1 MTEAKLTRKDLLR
14 AGAAGGAAILAAPY
28 LRPAGASAAAKRMN
42 VLVFMTDQDRAIQHF
57 PAGWAAQN
65 LPGLTRLQRNGLTF
79 TNAFTNACMCSPARS
94 TLMSGFYP
102 AQHGVKYTLED
113 DMPAGQYPQVE
124 LPTSL
129 ANLATVAAAAG
140 YTPVYKGKWH
150 CSKPTA
156 TQFAPSDIARYGFG
170 RWNPPDAGA
179 NQAIDQTGGGLANHD
194 GRYMTST
201 GPVEGGSEG
210 VLQYL
215 HSGAAQDQPFF
226 LVVSLVNPHDV
237 LLYPRGYQQAGYD
250 DSWLQ
255 GSIDLPETVDEDL
268 STKPSAQQRFL
279 QLSALGAPL
288 PTPEMKRAYL
298 NFYGNLMKASDRYLV
313 QVLDSLKQT
322 GLLANTLVV
331 RTADHGEMGLAHG
344 GLRQKNFNAYEE
356 SIRVPLVYSNP
367 KLYPRAARSGAL
379 VSHVDF
385 LPTMASLV
393 GAPKSARAAWRG
405 IDYSKTVL
413 GKKGAP
419 TRQQIVFTYDDS
431 QAGQAKGPYI
441 PPPNHVVAV
450 RETRWKIAKYYDADG
465 VVPSEWELYDLKNDP
480 AERVNLA
487 RPGLSLTKEQ
497 SDALSRMQSKLA
509 SVVATTLKPLT

>member
-1 MTEAKLTRKDLLR
+1 MPAGKLTRGDLLR

-28 LRPAGASAAAKRMN
+28 LRPERAGAASKRMN
-42 VLVFMTDQDRAIQHF
+42 VLLFMTDQDRAIQHF
-57 PAGWAAQN
+57 PPGWAAQN
-65 LPGLTRLQRNGLTF
+65 LPGLTRLMRNGLTF

-94 TLMSGFYP
+94 TLMSGFHP
-102 AQHGVKYTLED
+102 AQHGVKYTLEE

-124 LPTSL
+124 LSTSL
-129 ANLATVAAAAG
+129 PNLATVAAAAG

-150 CSKPTA
+150 CSKPA
-156 TQFAPSDIARYGFG
+156 AAQFAPSDLARYGFR
-170 RWNPPDAGA
+170 RWNPPDGGA
-179 NQAIDQTGGGLANHD
+179 NQDVDQTGGGLTNHD

-201 GPVEGGSEG
+201 GSVDGGNEG

-215 HSGAAQDQPFF
+215 QSSAAQDQPFF

-237 LLYPRGYQQAGYD
+237 LLYPKAYQEAGYD

-255 GSIDLPETVDEDL
+255 GTIDLPATVDEDL
-268 STKPSAQQRFL
+268 STKPSAQLRFL
-279 QLSALGAPL
+279 KLFALAGPL

-313 QVLDSLKQT
+313 QVLDTLKQT

-367 KLYPRAARSGAL
+367 RLYPRAARSTAL

-385 LPTMASLV
+385 LPTFASLV
-393 GAPKSARAAWRG
+393 GAPKSARAPWRG
-405 IDYSKTVL
+405 IDYSKRVL

-419 TRQQIVFTYDDS
+419 TQQQIVFTYDDY

-450 RETRWKIAKYYDADG
+450 RESRWKLVKYYDADG

-487 RPGLSLTKEQ
+487 HPGYTRTVEQEQALTR
-497 SDALSRMQSKLA
+497 LRLRLA
-509 SVVATTLKPLT
+509 RIEAKTLKP